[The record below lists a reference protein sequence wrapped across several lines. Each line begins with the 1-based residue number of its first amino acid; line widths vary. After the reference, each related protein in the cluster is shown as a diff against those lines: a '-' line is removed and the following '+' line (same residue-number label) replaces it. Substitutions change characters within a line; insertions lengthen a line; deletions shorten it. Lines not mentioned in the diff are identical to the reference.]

1 MSKIFYDHLI
11 DLSTVEKEIKK
22 NIKDPEE
29 RAEIYKLV
37 DEIVHHRIVGCI
49 LDELPKSHH
58 NEFLTKLSDRPHDDN
73 LFIYLKEKLSVDVEQ
88 FIRREMYD
96 IGSELLQL
104 IKPIDQTH

>member
-11 DLSTVEKEIKK
+11 DLSAVEKEIKK
-22 NIKDPEE
+22 NIKDPDE
-29 RAEIYKLV
+29 REEIYKLV

-49 LDELPKSHH
+49 LDELPKAHH
-58 NEFLTKLSDRPHDDN
+58 QEFLTKLSDHPHDEN
-73 LFIYLKEKLSVDVEQ
+73 IFLFLKDKVSVDVQQ

-104 IKPIDQTH
+104 IKPIEQTK

>member
-11 DLSTVEKEIKK
+11 DLSAVEKEIKK
-22 NIKDPEE
+22 NVTDPEE

-49 LDELPKSHH
+49 LDELPKAHH
-58 NEFLTKLSDRPHDDN
+58 NEFLTKLSNHPHDEN
-73 LFIYLKEKLSVDVEQ
+73 LFTYLKEKLSIDIEQ

-96 IGSELLQL
+96 VGSELLQL
-104 IKPIDQTH
+104 IKPVEQTH